1 MPGGCILYWFQL
13 ISLLTNIPG
22 LNVWLLMTL
31 NMETVLVVNAQTEFP
46 SFPNKEIRWQILER
60 SVIELEMSEFLRNL
74 DRKKRPLP
82 FPNLSEYYIFF
93 FLGQALCF

>member
-1 MPGGCILYWFQL
+1 MPGGCILYWLQL
-13 ISLLTNIPG
+13 TSLLTNISG
-22 LNVWLLMTL
+22 LNVWLPMTL
-31 NMETVLVVNAQTEFP
+31 NMETVHVVNAQTEFP

-93 FLGQALCF
+93 FLWQALCF